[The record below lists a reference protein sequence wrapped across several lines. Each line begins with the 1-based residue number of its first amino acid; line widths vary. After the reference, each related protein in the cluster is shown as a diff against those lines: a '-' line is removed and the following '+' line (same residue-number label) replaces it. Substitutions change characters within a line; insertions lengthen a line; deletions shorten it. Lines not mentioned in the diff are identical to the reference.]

1 MPRMPMPPMMMN
13 QKLELTATGQTT
25 NILGFA
31 CQQFQLKQRGETMD
45 IWATDQLVPYQPYV
59 RNQPHRFGPR
69 MLEEQWGELV
79 ADKKLFPLVASLHY
93 DNGAERLR
101 FEVTSVSTTKIA
113 ETSAKLFQPPADYNE
128 VEPLPF

>member
-1 MPRMPMPPMMMN
+1 MPHMPMPPMMMN

-31 CQQFQLKQRGETMD
+31 CQQYQLKQRGETMD
-45 IWATDQLVPYQPYV
+45 IWATDQLLPYQPYV

-69 MLEEQWGELV
+69 MLEEQWGGLV

-101 FEVTSVSTTKIA
+101 FEVTSISTGKIV
-113 ETSAKLFQPPADYNE
+113 EPSEKLFQPPPDYNE
-128 VEPLPF
+128 IEPLPF

>member
-1 MPRMPMPPMMMN
+1 MPPIMMN

-45 IWATDQLVPYQPYV
+45 IWATDQLLTYQPYI

-69 MLEEQWGELV
+69 MLEEQWGGLV
-79 ADKKLFPLVASLHY
+79 TEKKLFPLVASLHY

-101 FEVTSVSTTKIA
+101 FEVTSVSKDKII
-113 ETSAKLFQPPADYNE
+113 EPSEKLFQPPAEYNE

>member
-13 QKLELTATGQTT
+13 QELELTATGQTT

-31 CQQFQLKQRGETMD
+31 CQQYQLKQRGETMD
-45 IWATDQLVPYQPYV
+45 IGATDQLLRYQPYV
-59 RNQPHRFGPR
+59 RNQPHRFGPG
-69 MLEEQWGELV
+69 MLEEQWGGLV

-101 FEVTSVSTTKIA
+101 FEVTSVSPDKITEPA
-113 ETSAKLFQPPADYNE
+113 EKLFQPPPDYNE
-128 VEPLPF
+128 VGPLPF